1 LSGVKELLKRIK
13 RILIANRGEIA
24 VRAIRS
30 IRELGGESIAVYSE
44 ADKDCIHK
52 DLADISVC
60 IGPANATKSY
70 LNIPALLSAIDLTH
84 ADAVY
89 PGYGFLAENPTF
101 AAICER
107 SNIKFIGPSS
117 ETIKLTGDKVQAR
130 EAAKKAGVPIIPGS
144 PPVEELK
151 EALEIS
157 SEIGYPVLIKAAAG
171 GGGRGM
177 RVAHNEQELARLLP
191 LAQREAESSFGD
203 RRVYIEKFIENPKH
217 IEIQILADEFGNVIH
232 LGERECSVQRR
243 HQKLIEESP
252 SPFIDEKIRKEMGEA
267 AVKFAKAVNFT
278 GAGTVEFIVDKNKN
292 FYFIEM
298 NGRIQVEHPVT
309 EMVTGVDIVSWQLKI
324 ADGQKLTI
332 KQEEIKPN
340 GHAIEFRIN
349 AEDPI
354 SFVPQPG
361 KIEKLYLPGG
371 YGVRVDTHIYQGYT
385 IPPYYDS
392 LMAKLIVWGKTREEA
407 IERGKRALKEFIIEG
422 LKTTIPFHLKMLE
435 HPEFI
440 KGTYTTSLVDKEFLG
455 VKV

>member
-1 LSGVKELLKRIK
+1 MLKKIK

-24 VRAIRS
+24 IRAIRS
-30 IRELGGESIAVYSE
+30 IKELGGESIAVYSE
-44 ADKDCIHK
+44 GDKDCIHK

-70 LNIPALLSAIDLTH
+70 LNISALLSAIDLTH

-117 ETIKLTGDKVQAR
+117 ETIRLTGDKAQAR
-130 EAAKKAGVPIIPGS
+130 ESAKKAGVPIIPGS

-177 RVAHNEQELARLLP
+177 RVAHSEQELARLLP

-309 EMVTGVDIVSWQLKI
+309 EMITGIDIVSWQLKI

-392 LMAKLIVWGKTREEA
+392 LIAKLIVWGKTREEA

-455 VKV
+455 IKV

>member
-1 LSGVKELLKRIK
+1 MLKRIK

-30 IRELGGESIAVYSE
+30 IRELGGESVAVYSE

-70 LNIPALLSAIDLTH
+70 LNIPVLLSAIDLTH

-117 ETIKLTGDKVQAR
+117 ETIKLTGDKAQAR

-407 IERGKRALKEFIIEG
+407 IERGKRALKEFVIEG
-422 LKTTIPFHLKMLE
+422 LKTTIPFHLKILE

-455 VKV
+455 IKV

>member
-1 LSGVKELLKRIK
+1 LLKRIK

-24 VRAIRS
+24 IRAIRS
-30 IRELGGESIAVYSE
+30 IRELGGESVAVYSE

-70 LNIPALLSAIDLTH
+70 LSIPALLSAIDLTH

-117 ETIKLTGDKVQAR
+117 ETIKLTGDKAQAR

-349 AEDPI
+349 AEDPT

-392 LMAKLIVWGKTREEA
+392 LIAKLIVWGKTREEA

-455 VKV
+455 IKV

>member
-1 LSGVKELLKRIK
+1 MLKRIK

-24 VRAIRS
+24 IRAIRS
-30 IRELGGESIAVYSE
+30 IRELGGESVAVYSE

-117 ETIKLTGDKVQAR
+117 ETIKLTGDKAQAR

-252 SPFIDEKIRKEMGEA
+252 SPFIDDKIRKEMGEA

-324 ADGQKLTI
+324 ADGQKLTLR
-332 KQEEIKPN
+332 QEEIKPN

-392 LMAKLIVWGKTREEA
+392 LMAKLIVWGKSREEA

-455 VKV
+455 IKV